1 MEVNIT
7 KEKVEQMLKQ
17 KGISKAEFAT
27 QMGVHRQ
34 NLDALLKSQKKDI
47 NTIIKMAEI
56 LEVPFD
62 VFCGFTDASDPQP
75 QGIIKFHGHYY
86 DINSKEDVLKLLDI
100 MNNKTLKEK
109 NNILFL

>member
-62 VFCGFTDASDPQP
+62 VFCGFKETSDPQP
-75 QGIIKFHGHYY
+75 QGIIKYKDHFY
-86 DINSKEDVLKLLDI
+86 DIKTKQDLVNLLSVVQQ
-100 MNNKTLKEK
+100 
-109 NNILFL
+109 